1 VAVVDDEPG
10 VRRAIRRILATEH
23 DVEEFE
29 SARVLA
35 ERIATGARYDAILC
49 DLMMPDMTGMELH
62 GVLQRAG
69 SPQAAAMIFMTGGT
83 FTTEAQAFLNDI
95 ANVRLEKPFEARS
108 LRALIRGRIAGVE
121 PA

>member
-1 VAVVDDEPG
+1 
-10 VRRAIRRILATEH
+10 
-23 DVEEFE
+23 
-29 SARVLA
+29 
-35 ERIATGARYDAILC
+35 
-49 DLMMPDMTGMELH
+49 
-62 GVLQRAG
+62 
-69 SPQAAAMIFMTGGT
+69 MIFMTGGT